1 MPCCRLEVIT
11 RVSSLRQ
18 SFWCLSGA
26 NEGLPRMS
34 TQEKRTKT
42 SFFATNA
49 RKRVFSFTW
58 QRCHANYRDDSAIPG
73 GRDSVLSHRRRETI
87 STRGGGCLGGR
98 MGQANSDNGLRCP
111 RSWALA
117 PFTHYRNNDGCGGTE
132 VNLAQ
137 TGHFPFNQVVFVTK
151 P

>member
-18 SFWCLSGA
+18 SFWYLRGA
-26 NEGLPRMS
+26 NEGLLRMS
-34 TQEKRTKT
+34 TLEKRTKT
-42 SFFATNA
+42 SLFAPNA

-58 QRCHANYRDDSAIPG
+58 QRCHANYCDDSTIPG
-73 GRDSVLSHRRRETI
+73 GRDSVLSHCRRETI
-87 STRGGGCLGGR
+87 STTGGGRLGGR
-98 MGQANSDNGLRCP
+98 MGQPNSDNGLRCP
-111 RSWALA
+111 CSWALA
-117 PFTHYRNNDGCGGTE
+117 PFTHHHDNDGCGCTE

-137 TGHFPFNQVVFVTK
+137 TGHFLFDQVVFVTK